1 MDKSAT
7 NLESHP
13 DTQGNHP
20 RDVTVL
26 KRHVRSKLA
35 AEHPFRIAVE
45 ALPDTISQDEFLV
58 HLRILLPLARLEGA

>member
-1 MDKSAT
+1 MLRPPGAEA
-7 NLESHP
+7 ES
-13 DTQGNHP
+13 P
-20 RDVTVL
+20 RDLTGL

-45 ALPDTISQDEFLV
+45 ALPDKISQAEFLV